1 LSFGGCM
8 GVLMARRDIFD
19 FHSTGR
25 QNRKGTGCANPA
37 PQVVDGLEL
46 MKKVHPA
53 IHPVNQFRD
62 SLQTLSEFGRGNSRN
77 SPESASCHI

>member
-1 LSFGGCM
+1 
-8 GVLMARRDIFD
+8 
-19 FHSTGR
+19 
-25 QNRKGTGCANPA
+25 
-37 PQVVDGLEL
+37 LEL